1 MLPKLQFLK
10 LQNPDSDRKQREWR
24 TTTMTGKTQLVRMYL
39 LGTAVQSFVQ

>member
-10 LQNPDSDRKQREWR
+10 PQNPDEDRKQREGR
-24 TTTMTGKTQLVRMYL
+24 TTTMLRKTQLARMYL